1 MTGYKRNQVEEAISG
16 VLEPTSPEPSSE
28 LRTQLKR
35 LLDTDRSFG
44 RTPRSDNA
52 ERANY
57 AFYSDDAPGSGIE
70 VWFSEYEAFAL
81 VNGLFLMRHGWPQS
95 FAVSV
100 MRRVRLELER
110 QHARVMKLDP
120 KKLFDQD
127 AIMNKARPGDM
138 AFDNVDPVL
147 LIIVSR
153 PGRASNEQ
161 EQPIEC
167 SICRGPEQVGQYLRV
182 IRQRLGLGAVTM
194 FDVTTIAH
202 KLSAELVRT
211 EPRRRGRG

>member
-44 RTPRSDNA
+44 RSPRSDNA

-100 MRRVRLELER
+100 MRR
-110 QHARVMKLDP
+110 
-120 KKLFDQD
+120 
-127 AIMNKARPGDM
+127 GDM